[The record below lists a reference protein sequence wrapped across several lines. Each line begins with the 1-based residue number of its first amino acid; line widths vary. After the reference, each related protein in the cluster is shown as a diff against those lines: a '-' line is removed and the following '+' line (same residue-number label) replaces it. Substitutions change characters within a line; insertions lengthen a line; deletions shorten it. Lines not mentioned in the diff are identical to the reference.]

1 MLWVVFFFQL
11 LCQIS
16 KNEEECIFSLS
27 SVKVDGLHFL
37 LMFMVF
43 SRAAAR
49 ALFSEQLQ
57 TFASS
62 APFSGA
68 NLYTWTEQVLKTFVL
83 QSHSLTCDVLL
94 PTAAANNESCVL
106 SLT

>member
-1 MLWVVFFFQL
+1 MYL
-11 LCQIS
+11 LTLKYGS
-16 KNEEECIFSLS
+16 RWLN
-27 SVKVDGLHFL
+27 FL
-37 LMFMVF
+37 LMFIFF

-49 ALFSEQLQ
+49 GLFSEQLQ

-83 QSHSLTCDVLL
+83 QSHSLTCDVLV
-94 PTAAANNESCVL
+94 PTAAANNESCVV

>member
-1 MLWVVFFFQL
+1 MGCFFFQL

-16 KNEEECIFSLS
+16 KNEEECIFLLS

-37 LMFMVF
+37 LMFAVF

-57 TFASS
+57 TFGSSS

-68 NLYTWTEQVLKTFVL
+68 NLYTWTELVLKTFVL
-83 QSHSLTCDVLL
+83 QSHSLTCDVLV
-94 PTAAANNESCVL
+94 PAAAANNESCVV